1 MTARPTFQIGDT
13 ALDDALAGF
22 LVFGDPAAPHR
33 REALHIT

>member
-22 LVFGDPAAPHR
+22 LVFGDPRGTTP
-33 REALHIT
+33 